1 MKHQVT
7 KSAYH
12 HPYHLFLPIPHIFL
26 FLQIKNNS
34 FIPNP
39 EMLQISFILIL
50 CRQACIYQIS
60 VFIVPLFCLRVTFI
74 FSVTHSTSS
83 FIELFFIQ
91 NQSPIQRFTL
101 CIYFIIRLPKCYI
114 STLIFSINSKS
125 AGNHSTLSNSSF
137 ESHFAASCSFKTKSP
152 ETISA
157 QKHSMDR

>member
-91 NQSPIQRFTL
+91 
-101 CIYFIIRLPKCYI
+101 K
-114 STLIFSINSKS
+114 SKS
-125 AGNHSTLSNSSF
+125 YTKIRIMHIFYYSLAKML
-137 ESHFAASCSFKTKSP
+137 HFHFNLFNQFQIRRQP
-152 ETISA
+152 FHTI
-157 QKHSMDR
+157 QFIF

>member
-74 FSVTHSTSS
+74 FAVTHATSS

-91 NQSPIQRFTL
+91 
-101 CIYFIIRLPKCYI
+101 K
-114 STLIFSINSKS
+114 SKS
-125 AGNHSTLSNSSF
+125 YTKIRIMHIFYYSLVNML
-137 ESHFAASCSFKTKSP
+137 HFHFNLFNQFQIRRQP
-152 ETISA
+152 FHTI
-157 QKHSMDR
+157 QFIF

>member
-7 KSAYH
+7 KPAYH
-12 HPYHLFLPIPHIFL
+12 HPYHLFLPISHIFL

-74 FSVTHSTSS
+74 FSVTRSTSS

-91 NQSPIQRFTL
+91 
-101 CIYFIIRLPKCYI
+101 K
-114 STLIFSINSKS
+114 SKS
-125 AGNHSTLSNSSF
+125 YTKICIMHIFYYSLANML
-137 ESHFAASCSFKTKSP
+137 HFHFNLFNQFQIRRQP
-152 ETISA
+152 FHTI
-157 QKHSMDR
+157 QFIF

>member
-7 KSAYH
+7 KPTYH
-12 HPYHLFLPIPHIFL
+12 HPYHLFLPISHIFL

-83 FIELFFIQ
+83 FIELFFIE
-91 NQSPIQRFTL
+91 
-101 CIYFIIRLPKCYI
+101 K
-114 STLIFSINSKS
+114 SKS
-125 AGNHSTLSNSSF
+125 YTKIHIMHIFYYSLANML
-137 ESHFAASCSFKTKSP
+137 HFHFNLFNQLQIRRQP
-152 ETISA
+152 FHTI
-157 QKHSMDR
+157 QFIF